1 MPTLLLALQ
10 PAAAPVDVTLGAF
23 TPLGVALTMW
33 LAFVVYGLWALSKHP
48 RGLGP
53 LFFVEMWERF
63 SYYGMRALLL
73 LYMRLPVES
82 GGLGLS
88 LQWAGTIYAFY
99 TFFVYALSVPGGWI
113 ADRFLG
119 YRRSVLVGGTMIALG
134 EFGLA
139 TGAVPLFYLGLASI
153 AMGTGLLKTNCTTL
167 VGMLYPQNDPRR
179 DAGYSIYYMGINIGA
194 LIAPLILGFMA
205 QDPVFVAALGKVGLT
220 DASGWRAAFAVAGLA
235 MVAGLV
241 QYVIRQGALGDI
253 GLRPGARSGG
263 TQVAHAPLTAEE
275 RGRMWVVAI
284 LVFFIMTFF
293 FVFEQAGT
301 TLNLFAFERTRM
313 DFLGITL
320 RSSWLQSVNS
330 IWLLLLA
337 PVFSWLWVALK
348 DKEPSSPSKFSLGL
362 FFVGAGMLLLVAPSL
377 QMAADPALKVSAW
390 WLIGTY
396 CLHTIGELCLSPV
409 GLSTVSKL
417 APPRYSGV
425 MMGVFFFAIGLGNML
440 AGFAGGFSESL
451 APATLFGGLFGIT
464 SAMALLLVFLTPR
477 IKSMMGGVN

>member
-1 MPTLLLALQ
+1 MPTPVFALQ
-10 PAAAPVDVTLGAF
+10 PATLPADVTLGAF
-23 TPLGVALTMW
+23 TPLGVAVALW
-33 LAFVVYGLWALSKHP
+33 LAFVVYGLVALSKHP
-48 RGLGP
+48 KGLGV

-88 LQWAGTIYAFY
+88 LQFAGSIYAFY
-99 TFFVYALSVPGGWI
+99 TFFVYALSVPGGWV

-119 YRRSVLVGGTMIALG
+119 YRRAVLVGGTLIALG

-139 TGAVPLFYLGLASI
+139 TGSLALFYTGLAAI
-153 AMGTGLLKTNCTTL
+153 AIGTGLLKTNTTSL
-167 VGMLYPQNDPRR
+167 VGMLYPKNDPRQ

-205 QDPVFVAALGKVGLT
+205 QDPVFVAALGKVGF
-220 DASGWRAAFAVAGLA
+220 ASANGWRTAFAAAGLA
-235 MVAGLV
+235 MIAGLI
-241 QYVIRQGALGDI
+241 QYVLRQGTLGDV
-253 GLRPGARSGG
+253 GLRPGARAG
-263 TQVAHAPLTAEE
+263 TAQVQHAPLTSEE
-275 RGRMWVVAI
+275 RGRMWVVVI

-301 TLNLFAFERTRM
+301 TLNLFADERTRM
-313 DFLGITL
+313 ELLGMTI

-337 PVFSWLWVALK
+337 PVFSWLWVALR
-348 DKEPSSPSKFSLGL
+348 DKEPSSPAKFSLGL
-362 FFVGAGMLLLVAPSL
+362 FFVGAGMLLLVPPSL
-377 QMAADPALKVSAW
+377 SLAADPTLKVSPW

-451 APATLFGGLFGIT
+451 SPATLFGSLFGIT
-464 SAMALLLVFLTPR
+464 SAMALLLVAITPR
-477 IKSMMGGVN
+477 IKRMMAGVH